1 MMSLNPR
8 SVCLEVSLFCSRE
21 CERNVFQ
28 SVELRIFV
36 TVVERCFLCEAYE
49 IPSLHIINIR
59 VRPTGDTCT
68 KVGLNSSPEHYYLIF
83 DGHELNINNTIR
95 ESGIINVTE
104 NSNHNYPELR
114 LKFLY
119 QLQESSHIAAHVV
132 LTSPEELVY
141 REVFEIPD
149 SPTKQDIMPDFL
161 KPLIEQTCKH
171 KSQSS
176 AFSSKLISMPVFTK
190 QVLDELPSVHISV
203 PLKPNE
209 FDWNEFLQYLA
220 IDLEIDKNDMFLM
233 SAQEGST
240 KYEIKFKA
248 IISMSPQKM
257 KKISEKISL
266 IVLPTSKSAEFIAQ
280 QKLSDDI
287 KEIPKTEAKLSN
299 FSENQSSFSSENLTD
314 DDIDTAL
321 ELMQRPAIIDP
332 QVWKY
337 LREKSRKISG
347 AILHAFQRSLVEY
360 VIESMLLVQNEELYD
375 KYIKCAVHGEEMV
388 LFHGTK
394 SANMDGIFDMN
405 FKNLH
410 TTDSGWYGQGIYFS
424 SSPEYCVTYAEK
436 SSGSSIM
443 YLICSLVKVGNSHTV
458 KDMFYEGKPMH
469 AGSDS
474 HYVKVDAKGYPTKA
488 DNSFFEEF
496 VIKKSDQ
503 ILPLYIVGLRKVHRF
518 VLWRDVKITNSE
530 NNALFARMKERYN
543 FNIYGSETSTDALAI
558 LKCKLDDPKMQ
569 CVIATNG
576 TDDGE
581 DF

>member
-1 MMSLNPR
+1 MKNACWAAWWHFRSTDQNPHH
-8 SVCLEVSLFCSRE
+8 CLC
-21 CERNVFQ
+21 NPD
-28 SVELRIFV
+28 
-36 TVVERCFLCEAYE
+36 RCGMYKDPKFTHEAYE
-49 IPSLHIINIR
+49 IPSLHIIN

-83 DGHELNINNTIR
+83 DGHELNVNNTIR

-119 QLQESSHIAAHVV
+119 QLEESAHIAAHVV

-141 REVFEIPD
+141 REVFEILD
-149 SPTKQDIMPDFL
+149 SPTKQDIMSDFL
-161 KPLIEQTCKH
+161 KPLIEQICKH

-220 IDLEIDKNDMFLM
+220 IDLGIDKNDMFLM

-248 IISMSPQKM
+248 TIS
-257 KKISEKISL
+257 I
-266 IVLPTSKSAEFIAQ
+266 TEFIAP

-287 KEIPKTEAKLSN
+287 KEILKIEAKLSN
-299 FSENQSSFSSENLTD
+299 FSENQSSLSSENLTD

-337 LREKSRKISG
+337 LREKRRKISG

-394 SANMDGIFDMN
+394 SANMM
-405 FKNLH
+405 
-410 TTDSGWYGQGIYFS
+410 
-424 SSPEYCVTYAEK
+424 V
-436 SSGSSIM
+436 
-443 YLICSLVKVGNSHTV
+443 YLI
-458 KDMFYEGKPMH
+458 
-469 AGSDS
+469 
-474 HYVKVDAKGYPTKA
+474 
-488 DNSFFEEF
+488 
-496 VIKKSDQ
+496 
-503 ILPLYIVGLRKVHRF
+503 
-518 VLWRDVKITNSE
+518 
-530 NNALFARMKERYN
+530 
-543 FNIYGSETSTDALAI
+543 
-558 LKCKLDDPKMQ
+558 
-569 CVIATNG
+569 
-576 TDDGE
+576 
-581 DF
+581 